1 MNMEIKICGLTKVE
15 EAAYL
20 NENNV
25 NYAGFVFFEKSK
37 RNVTLEKAKKIA
49 GHLSKDIKKV
59 AVLVSPDAAL
69 IEKLQEADVFDVLQV
84 HKELTVEVLE
94 AARIPVWY
102 AFNIADPA
110 QIEEKQHFLQELPGE
125 LSKKIEA
132 LVVDGAEYGSGKT
145 FDWSKQIAQ
154 TEELFLNRRF
164 VLAGGLHADNVKQ
177 GINIFHPDVV
187 DVSSGVEG
195 ETGKDEE
202 KVRAFVLAAR
212 AKV

>member
-1 MNMEIKICGLTKVE
+1 MEIKICGLTKKE

-37 RNVTLEKAKKIA
+37 RNVTLEKAKEIA

-69 IEKLQEADVFDVLQV
+69 IKTLQEADIFDVFQI
-84 HKELTVEVLE
+84 HKALTPEVLE

-195 ETGKDEE
+195 EAGKDEE